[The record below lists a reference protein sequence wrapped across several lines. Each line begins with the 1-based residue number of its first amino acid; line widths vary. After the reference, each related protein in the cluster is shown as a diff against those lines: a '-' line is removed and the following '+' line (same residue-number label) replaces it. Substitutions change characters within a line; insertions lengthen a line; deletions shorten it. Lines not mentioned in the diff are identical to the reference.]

1 MKDLCMEQLPKDG
14 KKMQAVLSE
23 GKLLVLRTKDEFIYF
38 LDTGDEYRM
47 FNHTAGQQRAGRR
60 VQPKTNKDDEM
71 FEGAAKAVD
80 LAFAVEFDPA
90 MDIPT
95 VLYSAE
101 EAILQAYPMVGEE
114 EKIDFSNAP
123 SMQYNANDFAEKED
137 PSAQ

>member
-14 KKMQAVLSE
+14 KKMQEVLSE

-38 LDTGDEYRM
+38 LDAGDQYRM
-47 FNHTAGQQRAGRR
+47 FNHTAGQYQAGRR
-60 VQPKTNKDDEM
+60 VQPKTSKDDEM
-71 FEGAAKAVD
+71 FAGAAKAVD
-80 LAFAVEFDPA
+80 MAFAVEFDPA

-114 EKIDFSNAP
+114 EKIDFSAVP
-123 SMQYNANDFAEKED
+123 SMEYNNNDFQEKEE
-137 PSAQ
+137 Q